1 MGKGGGRGYQFV
13 RISRADFHKGG
24 CDVHMSCVNSRV
36 LLWHEGRG
44 GGTVQLKEMY
54 SIWVTSIVLDKR
66 RIVGKVSMKTR
77 EVIRSNSLENSG
89 DSNILMATAI
99 NHSVIPLQSSSDC
112 LACPGV
118 LDSFM
123 VDGWRG
129 YTGVVR
135 KPPWLYASALTL
147 EGPSG
152 SLVNLQQIKRR
163 IRSVS

>member
-1 MGKGGGRGYQFV
+1 MVCICLVWTLGFYFG
-13 RISRADFHKGG
+13 
-24 CDVHMSCVNSRV
+24 M
-36 LLWHEGRG
+36 RG
-44 GGTVQLKEMY
+44 GGSVPLKEMY
-54 SIWVTSIVLDKR
+54 SKWVTRIVSGER

-99 NHSVIPLQSSSDC
+99 NHSVIPLQSPSDC

-118 LDSFM
+118 LDSFK

-135 KPPWLYASALTL
+135 KPPLVVRLSADF
-147 EGPSG
+147 G
-152 SLVNLQQIKRR
+152 
-163 IRSVS
+163 RSIGQLGEPAADKATDK